1 MKNGLSIILGSH
13 NHIPYGAGDEDGEH
27 IYATRL
33 KPFIQTLHKFP
44 QIPAVLHYSG
54 TLLAWLEASHPELAD
69 ILGLLI
75 ARKQV
80 EILGGGFYEP
90 MMPLLP
96 QIDKIGQIELL
107 TAYLRKK
114 FGRRPQ
120 GCWIPEAAWEQHLVG
135 ALNACGMNYTFLG
148 ESHFI
153 AAGLFGADLRAPCVS
168 ENQGKITVV
177 FPLSDRLRDAFAVQ
191 EAAQV
196 LDSLAREAAPPG
208 ALVTVFL
215 DRLFAGEAGE
225 SADSRESA
233 DSPESAE
240 ARYGRFFE
248 NLSRVSDSV
257 EFTTPGKYYKSL
269 GQLPKAYFPGDLG
282 RNFLIDHP
290 EANDLYAKMM
300 HTHTLISHLRGDK
313 SRKQNAREEL
323 WKAQGYTLFS
333 RKSDDAASRLT
344 GDAGDIHR
352 APLRKAAYKALLGA
366 EKISRGLG
374 KFTPSLLVF
383 DFDFDGSQEYL
394 FQDRNINCYVK
405 SAGASVFELDY
416 LPKTWNYLDT
426 FSGERFRRTAFAD
439 QLTPPDYSFTDARDS
454 RQEGIR
460 FCGKENFKLLDLD
473 RSHSWA
479 DFTLPPKGE
488 AQGEAKG
495 EAQGEAQDSG
505 EASYLDRIEIEKRY
519 ILKQDVLRVRYALI
533 NRGTEKASFKFIPRI
548 DLSFSG
554 GEEDMLRVFC
564 SRAQED
570 EQAIPG
576 NGEFHKLRGIEFRDL
591 KNELALS
598 LAADRDFDGWILPV
612 HSPLRLRG
620 ALTSQYQSTC
630 LMPVMALSLEPEAR
644 WKIEFKLTIV

>member
-44 QIPAVLHYSG
+44 EIPAALHYSG

-69 ILGLLI
+69 ILGILI

-114 FGRRPQ
+114 FGKRPQ

-135 ALNACGMNYTFLG
+135 VLNACGMNYTFLG

-153 AAGLFGADLRAPCVS
+153 AAGLSGAGLSAPCVS

-191 EAAQV
+191 EASQV
-196 LDSLAREAAPPG
+196 LDGLIREAAPPG
-208 ALVTVFL
+208 ALITVFP
-215 DRLFAGEAGE
+215 DQLFAGEAG
-225 SADSRESA
+225 
-233 DSPESAE
+233 ESAE

-248 NLSRVSDSV
+248 NLSRVSGAV

-269 GQLPKAYFPGDLG
+269 GQLPKAYFPGDLE
-282 RNFLIDHP
+282 RNFLIDYP

-300 HTHTLISHLRGDK
+300 YTHTLISHLRGDK

-333 RKSDDAASRLT
+333 RKSDAAASLPA
-344 GDAGDIHR
+344 GDGGDIHR
-352 APLRKAAYKALLGA
+352 SSLRKAAYKALLGA
-366 EKISRGLG
+366 EKICRGQG

-394 FQDRNINCYVK
+394 FQDRNLNCYVK

-426 FSGERFRRTAFAD
+426 FSGDSFRRTAFAD
-439 QLTPPDYSFTDARDS
+439 QLSPPDYSFADARDS
-454 RQEGIR
+454 RLEGSR
-460 FCGKENFKLLDLD
+460 FCEEENFKLLDMD
-473 RSHSWA
+473 RSHGWA
-479 DFTLPPKGE
+479 DFKLPPR
-488 AQGEAKG
+488 
-495 EAQGEAQDSG
+495 DSA
-505 EASYLDRIEIEKRY
+505 EASYLEQIEIEKRY
-519 ILKQDVLRVRYALI
+519 ILKQDVLKVRYVLI
-533 NRGTEKASFKFIPRI
+533 NRGTERASFKFIPRI

-554 GEEDMLRVFC
+554 GEDDVLRVFC
-564 SRAQED
+564 SRSQGNEP
-570 EQAIPG
+570 AIPG
-576 NGEFHKLRGIEFRDL
+576 KGEFAKLRGIEFRDL
-591 KNELALS
+591 KNELALNI
-598 LAADRDFDGWILPV
+598 AADREFDGWILPI

-620 ALTSQYQSTC
+620 ALISQYQSTC
-630 LMPVMALSLEPEAR
+630 LMPVMAVSLEPEAR
-644 WKIEFKLTIV
+644 WKTEFKLTII